1 MTLQLAYQGLEIA
14 VDADQNADLIWLQE
28 FLGPNFHSGQAS
40 SEETIAAFRL
50 CHDPAWSQ
58 RQKQWLEGE
67 ELSATRATVLAHV
80 LDSSDLHLPCRQL
93 ADGSLLAWEEQFDCF
108 YLQDGSGLTSILQA
122 ETSPPARRARIAL
135 MRCVRELAMHHDRR
149 RGALALH
156 ASGLARH
163 GQGLLFA
170 GPRRSGKT
178 TLLSACLSLVKGLT
192 LLANDRVMVN
202 PDGQQWCC
210 RGIATVVSVRSGD
223 EPLLPG
229 LRQRLHAQAFG
240 AESGTDEAAARRFEP
255 GERLMLSPAQ
265 YCRGLGVELGGERRL
280 AGIALP
286 SIVPELA
293 GMAWRRLPATAAAD
307 ALRGAL
313 FGSTHQRS
321 RSQLFDAPDSGPYP
335 DADEQLALLERLA
348 TDVPCW
354 EVSLGMNA
362 YSQDILSDM
371 VNTLLGEGV

>member
-1 MTLQLAYQGLEIA
+1 MTLRLAYQGLEMA
-14 VDADQNADLIWLQE
+14 VDADRSADLIWLQD
-28 FLGPNFHSGQAS
+28 FLGPNFHSDQAS
-40 SEETIAAFRL
+40 TEKTTAAFRL
-50 CHDPAWSQ
+50 CHDPAWSE
-58 RQKQWLEGE
+58 RREQWLEGE

-80 LDSSDLHLPCRQL
+80 LDGSDLHLPCRQQ
-93 ADGSLLAWEEQFDCF
+93 ADGSLLAWEEQFECF
-108 YLQDGSGLTSILQA
+108 YLQDGSGLTSILQP
-122 ETSPPARRARIAL
+122 ETSPPARRARFAL

-163 GQGLLFA
+163 SQGLLFA

-202 PDGQQWCC
+202 PDGPQWCC
-210 RGIATVVSVRSGD
+210 RGMATIVSVRSGD

-240 AESGTDEAAARRFEP
+240 AESGTGEAPARSFELS
-255 GERLMLSPAQ
+255 ERLMLSPSQ
-265 YCRGLGVELGGERRL
+265 YCRGLGVEMGGERRL

-286 SIVPELA
+286 SVVPELT
-293 GMAWRRLPATAAAD
+293 GMAWRRLPGATAAA

-313 FGSTHQRS
+313 FGSTHQCS
-321 RSQLFDAPDSGPYP
+321 RSQLFDAPASGPYP

-354 EVSLGMNA
+354 EVSLGVDA
-362 YSQDILSDM
+362 YRQDILSDM
-371 VNTLLGEGV
+371 VDTLLGQDG